1 MSQTPDQS
9 REVGVRLPES
19 YMQIIPEHAPG
30 IIGLI
35 GGLSNPL
42 EIARAILNSPEMA
55 MLIHEDKITVGMIKP
70 GLKDHFDTQKA
81 GISFS
86 TDKDITSYLV
96 DDLLSK
102 NDQIR
107 PLFSVTIQFDDQM
120 LEEFYGVDPD
130 NKQDLK
136 SSPMYRMKNI
146 IIDQQSGRT
155 QWDSFR
161 EMMLMG
167 PSTFLIMGA
176 KNGQARELWRK
187 EIGPSWDVNKSQPG
201 ELRNLAI
208 SNKCNV
214 WHGSSSE
221 NAVLYELGIVAD
233 QVAKMIAI

>member
-1 MSQTPDQS
+1 MSQHPYQS
-9 REVGVRLPES
+9 RAVGLRLPS
-19 YMQIIPEHAPG
+19 VYMQIIPEHAPG

-130 NKQDLK
+130 KKQDLK
-136 SSPMYRMKNI
+136 SSHMNRMKKI
-146 IIDQQSGRT
+146 IINQ
-155 QWDSFR
+155 
-161 EMMLMG
+161 
-167 PSTFLIMGA
+167 
-176 KNGQARELWRK
+176 K
-187 EIGPSWDVNKSQPG
+187 
-201 ELRNLAI
+201 
-208 SNKCNV
+208 
-214 WHGSSSE
+214 
-221 NAVLYELGIVAD
+221 Y
-233 QVAKMIAI
+233 